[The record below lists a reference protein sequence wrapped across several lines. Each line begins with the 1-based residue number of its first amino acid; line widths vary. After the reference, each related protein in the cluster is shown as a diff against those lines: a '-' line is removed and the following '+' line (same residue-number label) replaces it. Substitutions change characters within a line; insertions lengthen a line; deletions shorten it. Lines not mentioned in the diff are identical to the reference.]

1 MARSPGR
8 PGPPRL
14 GFVVSR
20 KNGNAVAR
28 NRIRRRLRNAVGSG
42 QLQPGNDYVIIANKE
57 VAEAPFTEV
66 KAWIGQALA
75 EINDA

>member
-1 MARSPGR
+1 M
-8 PGPPRL
+8 
-14 GFVVSR
+14 
-20 KNGNAVAR
+20 
-28 NRIRRRLRNAVGSG
+28 
-42 QLQPGNDYVIIANKE
+42 IIANKE